1 MDSDVLAWSSV
12 GKGERKRFIKIE
24 KVGDRGQLEPAVTQ
38 DLAPGYAC
46 YVILARYMEFSRA
59 SVRWGRQFHAPNTIR
74 PPPFPFPF
82 SRSGVPFPATRLRQ
96 PTSGSIRLQSA
107 ECRHCRFPFPHLAF
121 AFSTS
126 SSLFRRV
133 RPWSRHRTSTP
144 VLAKHP
150 PSRLFSCPTRPS
162 AGVSPTECLW
172 SVPRVR
178 IIGGPE
184 PAHAHAGA
192 WCQMVTLPPTPDAAT
207 ELPAQAGLVAA
218 AAAAAVSPGPAAEGT
233 PHPPRHPSRSMA
245 RLRLGYTKSRTG
257 CLRCKQR
264 RVKVAPVTPPRP
276 HVSDLGGRTVR

>member
-1 MDSDVLAWSSV
+1 MS
-12 GKGERKRFIKIE
+12 KREKKRFINLKWGTEDSWSQPSNKIGTRIR
-24 KVGDRGQLEPAVTQ
+24 VLCNPGAIHGI
-38 DLAPGYAC
+38 LAPRSDGDGNSMPQ
-46 YVILARYMEFSRA
+46 IQF
-59 SVRWGRQFHAPNTIR
+59 GRFH
-74 PPPFPFPF
+74 FHF
-82 SRSGVPFPATRLRQ
+82 RSLGCHFQ
-96 PTSGSIRLQSA
+96 PRDRDNQQVAIRLQIA
-107 ECRHCRFPFPHLAF
+107 ECRHCRFPFPPLAF

-162 AGVSPTECLW
+162 AGVSPKECLW

-184 PAHAHAGA
+184 PAHPHAGA

-207 ELPAQAGLVAA
+207 ELPAQAGLVAT
-218 AAAAAVSPGPAAEGT
+218 AAAAAVSFGPAVEGT

-276 HVSDLGGRTVR
+276 RRV

>member
-1 MDSDVLAWSSV
+1 
-12 GKGERKRFIKIE
+12 
-24 KVGDRGQLEPAVTQ
+24 
-38 DLAPGYAC
+38 
-46 YVILARYMEFSRA
+46 MEFSRT
-59 SVRWGRQFHAPNTIR
+59 SVRRGRQFHAPTTIR
-74 PPPFPFPF
+74 PLPFPFPF
-82 SRSGVPFPATRLRQ
+82 SRSWVPFQ
-96 PTSGSIRLQSA
+96 PRDCDNHQVVQFVCRLQSA
-107 ECRHCRFPFPHLAF
+107 WRHSRFSFPHLAF

-133 RPWSRHRTSTP
+133 RPWSCHRTSTP
-144 VLAKHP
+144 VLARHP

-162 AGVSPTECLW
+162 AGVSPTEHLW

-178 IIGGPE
+178 IIAGPE
-184 PAHAHAGA
+184 PAHAHGGA

-218 AAAAAVSPGPAAEGT
+218 AAAAAVSPGPAVEGT

-264 RVKVAPVTPPRP
+264 RVKVAPVTPHNPRL
-276 HVSDLGGRTVR
+276 V